1 MAEEISNAKAID
13 TSKTKELILQHYQM
27 YPGMQVEDCI
37 KLLYQNE
44 FGAEHLMESTTYF
57 EDRLQKEISL
67 VATEKPLPHVDIGD
81 GLFRVNLSGMCDDI
95 SVQTLAKLCVLSA
108 QNHTGDKN
116 HYLQKLAIL
125 QEMIESASLP
135 YTQKDINTIKNHISE
150 GCPAVHHS
158 ERFRELYQPHYRLLD
173 LASVL
178 YLPVFMKLDKALCQK
193 SHVFAGIDG
202 MCASGKSSLATFL
215 QYIYGCSVIH
225 ADDFFL
231 QPHQRTPERLVE
243 VGGNIDYERLSEV
256 VDKAAKG
263 IEFSYSRFCCMK
275 QALDEEKTVMP
286 TSLTVLEGAY
296 CLHPK
301 VNAACDVRVFLS
313 TYNEVQKA
321 RISNRETKEMA
332 ERFKD
337 EWIPKEH
344 AYFAAYAI
352 RESCDVIVDTSSL

>member
-1 MAEEISNAKAID
+1 MAKETNNINTVDKASIE
-13 TSKTKELILQHYQM
+13 ELILSHCQM
-27 YPGMQVEDCI
+27 YPGMQVVDCI

-44 FGAEHLMESTTYF
+44 FGAEHLMEDTAYF
-57 EDRLQKEISL
+57 EDSLQKEMNL
-67 VATEKPLPHVDIGD
+67 VATEKPIPHVDIGD
-81 GLFRVNLSGMCDDI
+81 GLYRINLSGLCDDI
-95 SVQTLAKLCVLSA
+95 SVQTLARLCVFSA

-116 HYLQKLAIL
+116 RYLQKLAVL
-125 QEMIESASLP
+125 QEMIESARLP
-135 YTQKDINTIKNHISE
+135 YTSKDVDVIKQHISE

-158 ERFRELYQPHYRLLD
+158 ERFRQLYRPHYRLLN

-178 YLPVFMKLDKALCQK
+178 YLPVFIKLDRSLRQK

-215 QYIYGCSVIH
+215 QNVYGCSVIH

-231 QPHQRTPERLVE
+231 QPHQRTQERLSE
-243 VGGNIDYERLSEV
+243 IGGNIDYERLSKV
-256 VDKAAKG
+256 VAKAAKG
-263 IEFSYSRFCCMK
+263 TEFSYRQFCCMK
-275 QALDEEKTVMP
+275 QAMDKEKTIAAGP
-286 TSLTVLEGAY
+286 LTILEGAY

-301 VNAACDVRVFLS
+301 VSAECDVRVFLS
-313 TYNEVQKA
+313 TFSEVQKK

-332 ERFKD
+332 ERFEN

-344 AYFAAYAI
+344 AYFAAYTI